1 MTAKRLRMPLPRLLR
16 GSRAK
21 PLPCSPNSH
30 RPPVLSLRAIRKQFG
45 PIAAVDGLWLDVPA
59 GEVFGLLGPN
69 GAGKSTTIAMATGL
83 LTPDSGAVD
92 ILGLGAP
99 TDPKV
104 RAHLGLAPQEIT
116 LYGELTARE
125 NLMFFA
131 HLYGV
136 RDARRRVDAL
146 LAQVELDGRANDRI
160 STFSGGM
167 KRRLNL
173 AAALVHDPAVVL
185 LDEPTAGVD
194 PQSRARI
201 LELVRGLAREGK
213 AVVYTTH
220 YMEEAARVC
229 DRVGI
234 VDHGKMLALGTVSEL
249 VTRHGGRT
257 AVTVE
262 REGAEER
269 VLTLDPVGEV
279 SRQLASG
286 GVTGVRVERPDLET
300 VFLSLTGRSLR
311 E

>member
-1 MTAKRLRMPLPRLLR
+1 MRIGGGGTRYA
-16 GSRAK
+16 
-21 PLPCSPNSH
+21 SPSPMLTLH
-30 RPPVLSLRAIRKQFG
+30 AIRKQFG
-45 PIAAVDGLWLDVPA
+45 PTVAVDGLSLEVGA

-69 GAGKSTTIAMATGL
+69 GAGKSTTIAIATGL
-83 LTPDSGAVD
+83 LAPDSGGVD
-92 ILGLGAP
+92 ILGLGSP
-99 TDPKV
+99 TARAV

-131 HLYGV
+131 RLYRV
-136 RDARRRVDAL
+136 RDARRRVDEL
-146 LAQVELDGRANDRI
+146 LARVELDGRANDRVAA
-160 STFSGGM
+160 FSGGM

-173 AAALVHDPAVVL
+173 AAALVHDPKVVL

-201 LELVRGLAREGK
+201 LELVRELAREGRTI
-213 AVVYTTH
+213 VYTTH
-220 YMEEAARVC
+220 YMEEAARIC
-229 DRVGI
+229 DRVCI
-234 VDHGKMLALGTVSEL
+234 VDHGRMLDLGTVSGL
-249 VTRHGGRT
+249 IARHGGQT

-262 REGAEER
+262 RDGSEER
-269 VLTLDPVGEV
+269 VLTTDPVGEV
-279 SRQLASG
+279 SRQLATG

>member
-1 MTAKRLRMPLPRLLR
+1 
-16 GSRAK
+16 
-21 PLPCSPNSH
+21 
-30 RPPVLSLRAIRKQFG
+30 
-45 PIAAVDGLWLDVPA
+45 LWLDVPA

-160 STFSGGM
+160 SIFSGGM

-234 VDHGKMLALGTVSEL
+234 VDHGRMLDVGTVAEL
-249 VTRHGGRT
+249 VARHGGQS
-257 AVTVE
+257 AVTIE
-262 REGAEER
+262 RDGAEER
-269 VLTLDPVGEV
+269 ILTADPVAEVARQFARANSDRERGEV
-279 SRQLASG
+279 GRE
-286 GVTGVRVERPDLET
+286 VTGLRIERPDLET

>member
-1 MTAKRLRMPLPRLLR
+1 MLT
-16 GSRAK
+16 
-21 PLPCSPNSH
+21 
-30 RPPVLSLRAIRKQFG
+30 LRAIRKQFG
-45 PIAAVDGLWLDVPA
+45 PTVAVDGLSLEVGA

-69 GAGKSTTIAMATGL
+69 GAGKSTTIAIATGL
-83 LTPDSGAVD
+83 LAPDSGRVD
-92 ILGLGAP
+92 ILGLGSP
-99 TDPKV
+99 TARTV

-131 HLYGV
+131 RLYRV
-136 RDARRRVDAL
+136 RDARRRVDEL
-146 LAQVELDGRANDRI
+146 LARVELDARANDRVAA
-160 STFSGGM
+160 FSGGM

-173 AAALVHDPAVVL
+173 AAALVHDPKVVL

-201 LELVRGLAREGK
+201 LELVRELAREGRTI
-213 AVVYTTH
+213 VYTTH
-220 YMEEAARVC
+220 YMEEAARIC
-229 DRVGI
+229 DRVCI
-234 VDHGKMLALGTVSEL
+234 VDHGRMLDLGTVSGL
-249 VTRHGGRT
+249 IARHGGRT

-262 REGAEER
+262 RDGAEER

-279 SRQLASG
+279 SRQLATG